1 MMWDKLDAL
10 ERRFTELNESMS
22 RPEILAKAAEY
33 QRLARERAELAKIVD
48 IYQQFKR
55 VIEEKHGVQRLL
67 DEAGDDAEMSQLG
80 REELAQLAE
89 QEEKLS
95 YELKTLLLPA
105 DADDQKSVIVEIRA
119 GTGGDEAALFAADL
133 FRMYAK
139 YAERQG
145 WRVEILDSHPTGI
158 GGFKE
163 IIASVEGRGVYRKLK
178 YESGTH
184 RVQRVPVTESQGRIH
199 TSAVTVAILPEAEEV
214 EVEINPEELR
224 IDVFRSSGPG
234 GQSVNTT
241 DSAVRVTHLPTGIV
255 VSCQDEKS
263 QHKNRAKALRVL
275 RARLLD
281 VAKHE
286 QQEKISRE
294 RRSQIGTGDRSERIR
309 TYNFPQGRVTDHR
322 INLTLYKL
330 GAVLESDLDEVL
342 DALQQADQAEKLKE
356 FENSEVQA

>member
-1 MMWDKLDAL
+1 MWDKLDAL
-10 ERRFTELNESMS
+10 ERRYAELNDLMS
-22 RPEILAKAAEY
+22 RPEVLSKATEY
-33 QRLARERAELAKIVD
+33 QRYARERAEIAKIVEL
-48 IYQQFKR
+48 YQRYKR
-55 VIEEKHGVQRLL
+55 VVEEKAGVERLL
-67 DEAGDDAEMSQLG
+67 EEAEDDPEMSQLG
-80 REELAQLAE
+80 REERVQLQE
-89 QEEKLS
+89 QEDKLT

-105 DADDQKSVIVEIRA
+105 DADDQKNVIVEIRA
-119 GTGGDEAALFAADL
+119 GTGGEEAALFVADL
-133 FRMYAK
+133 FRTYTK

-163 IIASVEGRGVYRKLK
+163 ITASVEGRGVYSRLK

-199 TSAVTVAILPEAEEV
+199 TSAVTVAILAEAEDV
-214 EVEINPEELR
+214 EVQLNPEDLR

-281 VAKHE
+281 MAKQE
-286 QQEKISRE
+286 QQEKISRA

-330 GAVLESDLDEVL
+330 GAVLEGELDEL
-342 DALQQADQAEKLKE
+342 LEALIQADQTEKLKE
-356 FENSEVQA
+356 FERSEVRA

>member
-1 MMWDKLDAL
+1 MWEKLDAL
-10 ERRFTELNESMS
+10 EQRLAELNDLMS
-22 RPEILAKAAEY
+22 RPEVFSKAADY
-33 QRLARERAELAKIVD
+33 QRLARERAEIAAIVEV
-48 IYQQFKR
+48 YQRYKR
-55 VIEEKHGVQRLL
+55 VLLEKADVQRLL
-67 DEAGDDAEMSQLG
+67 EEAEGDAEMSQLS
-80 REELAQLAE
+80 REELAQLAA
-89 QEEKLS
+89 QEEKLAF
-95 YELKTLLLPA
+95 ELKTLLLPV
-105 DADDQKSVIVEIRA
+105 DADDQKNVIMEIRA
-119 GTGGDEAALFAADL
+119 GTGGEEAALFAADL
-133 FRMYAK
+133 FRMYSK

-145 WRVEILDSHPTGI
+145 WRVEILDSHATGI

-163 IIASVEGRGVYRKLK
+163 IIASVEGRGVYSRLK

-214 EVEINPEELR
+214 EVDINPEDLR

-241 DSAVRVTHLPTGIV
+241 DSAVRVTHIPTGIV

-281 VAKHE
+281 IAKRE

-294 RRSQIGTGDRSERIR
+294 RRSQIGSGDRSERIR

-330 GAVLESDLDEVL
+330 SAVLEGDLDEL
-342 DALQQADQAEKLKE
+342 LEALRQADQIERLKE
-356 FENSEVQA
+356 LEKSEARV

>member
-1 MMWDKLDAL
+1 MWDKLDAL
-10 ERRFTELNESMS
+10 ERRFTELNDLMS
-22 RPEILAKAAEY
+22 RPEMFSKAAEY
-33 QRLARERAELAKIVD
+33 QRHARERAELAKIVGV
-48 IYQQFKR
+48 YQQFKR
-55 VIEEKHGVQRLL
+55 IIHEKDGVQRLL
-67 DEAGDDAEMSQLG
+67 AEAGDDAEMSQLG
-80 REELAQLAE
+80 REELAQLVE
-89 QEEKLS
+89 QEEKLT

-105 DADDQKSVIVEIRA
+105 DADDQKNVILEIRA
-119 GTGGDEAALFAADL
+119 GTGGEEAALFAADL
-133 FRMYAK
+133 FRMYGK
-139 YAERQG
+139 HAERQG
-145 WRVEILDSHPTGI
+145 WRVEILESHSTGI

-163 IIASVEGRGVYRKLK
+163 IIASVEGRGVYSKLK

-214 EVEINPEELR
+214 EVDINPEELR

-241 DSAVRVTHLPTGIV
+241 DSAVRVTYLPTGIV

-281 VAKHE
+281 NAKHA

-294 RRSQIGTGDRSERIR
+294 RRSQIGSGDRSERIR

-330 GAVLESDLDEVL
+330 GAVLEGELDELL
-342 DALQQADQAEKLKE
+342 DALQQADQSERLKE
-356 FENSEVQA
+356 FEKSEVGA

>member
-1 MMWDKLDAL
+1 MWDKLDAL
-10 ERRFTELNESMS
+10 ERRFAELEDLMS
-22 RPEILAKAAEY
+22 RPEILSRAAEY
-33 QRLARERAELAKIVD
+33 RRLARERAELAEIVAL
-48 IYQQFKR
+48 YQRYKR
-55 VIEEKHGVQRLL
+55 IMREKADVQRLL
-67 DEAGDDAEMSQLG
+67 EEAGDDAELGQLS
-80 REELAQLAE
+80 REELARLEE
-89 QEEKLS
+89 QEEKLTF
-95 YELKTLLLPA
+95 ELKTLLLPA
-105 DADDQKSVIVEIRA
+105 DADDQKNVIVEIRA
-119 GTGGDEAALFAADL
+119 GTGGEEAALFAADL

-145 WRVEILDSHPTGI
+145 WRVEVLESHPTGI

-163 IIASVEGRGVYRKLK
+163 IIASVEGRGVYSKLK
-178 YESGTH
+178 FESGTH

-214 EVEINPEELR
+214 DVEIDPDDLR

-241 DSAVRVTHLPTGIV
+241 DSAVRVTHIPTGIV

-281 VAKHE
+281 LAKRE

-330 GAVLESDLDEVL
+330 DAVLEGELDDLI
-342 DALQQADQAEKLKE
+342 DALRQADQAEKLKE
-356 FENSEVQA
+356 FEKSDARV